1 MLGKSADGCLGQ
13 GMTLCVS
20 TSIPF
25 VVNVLQTLAGNVAR
39 QCIHSQRALPGCGV
53 PGAAADGSLQS
64 GRRTV
69 SEGWETDVAI
79 DKKNQSARGDERV
92 YYASCQTPE
101 IYLMSLFPSLKGA
114 PDGPSRVSA
123 AAGGP
128 PQPRTA

>member
-69 SEGWETDVAI
+69 SEGWETDVTI
-79 DKKNQSARGDERV
+79 DKKTNGPWEMNAFITQVAR
-92 YYASCQTPE
+92 
-101 IYLMSLFPSLKGA
+101 LLKF
-114 PDGPSRVSA
+114 
-123 AAGGP
+123 
-128 PQPRTA
+128 T